1 MSLIPKMTKIFEEMG
16 ATNIN
21 ADNEMFSFRLDTICH
36 QDQIKNIFI
45 KDGGFPIGQLDI
57 KIINEE
63 K

>member
-1 MSLIPKMTKIFEEMG
+1 MG

-21 ADNEMFSFRLDTICH
+21 ADSTEVFSFRLDTIYH
-36 QDQIKNIFI
+36 QDKIKNIFI
-45 KDGGFPIGQLDI
+45 KDGGFPDWSIKDI